1 LPGVQVPRAC
11 PQHRVEGVD
20 GNAPVS
26 PQERLVE
33 PANPDILNT
42 PAAIAIREGM
52 REQGA
57 WIMTQRERAEAAPP
71 ASPEQRALDCEID
84 RMMRELMFPR
94 FIIPER
100 EDAEARGIAWLKSC
114 LSPEQLADYDRTH
127 SFVVIGGH
135 TRHRY
140 RICWGTS
147 QNIIR
152 IEMLE
157 NGRELPVERLCFGPR
172 GVPIGDILL
181 HQKIALEGDEQAAL
195 WIAGRAP
202 VPLLPGNYMHPDW
215 VGQRL
220 QVRMPPDYGV
230 LQRDEF

>member
-1 LPGVQVPRAC
+1 
-11 PQHRVEGVD
+11 
-20 GNAPVS
+20 
-26 PQERLVE
+26 
-33 PANPDILNT
+33 
-42 PAAIAIREGM
+42 M
-52 REQGA
+52 R
-57 WIMTQRERAEAAPP
+57 QRERAEAAPP

-157 NGRELPVERLCFGPR
+157 MGVSSLPSGCASARAACRSATSCCTRRSRSRVTSKPR
-172 GVPIGDILL
+172 CGLP
-181 HQKIALEGDEQAAL
+181 
-195 WIAGRAP
+195 AGRQYLCCP
-202 VPLLPGNYMHPDW
+202 EITCIQTG
-215 VGQRL
+215 
-220 QVRMPPDYGV
+220 
-230 LQRDEF
+230 